1 MRVLGLDPGI
11 AIFGYGVAERERG
24 ETRARM
30 RTMGVLRPRGDDP
43 ARLLELHANLQG
55 LIAEFRPDRAAVER
69 VFHTR
74 NVSTAA
80 SVGQARGVALLACAQ
95 AGVPVNE
102 YTPTEMKLA
111 VAGYG
116 GADKRQVQT
125 MVALQ
130 LGLEA
135 IPRPDDAADALG
147 LCLCCL
153 WGQALEDRVQLA
165 PGRGGGGR

>member
-11 AIFGYGVAERERG
+11 AIFGYGVAERHPG
-24 ETRARM
+24 STSAAM
-30 RTMGVLRPRGDDP
+30 LTMGVFRPRGEDP
-43 ARLLELHANLQG
+43 ARLRQLYRGLQELIQTFHP
-55 LIAEFRPDRAAVER
+55 ERAAVER

-80 SVGQARGVALLACAQ
+80 AVGQARGVALLACAE
-95 AGVPVNE
+95 ADLPVSE

-116 GADKRQVQT
+116 GADKRQVQA

-130 LGLEA
+130 LGLAE
-135 IPRPDDAADALG
+135 PPKPDDAADALG

-153 WGQALEDRVQLA
+153 WGMALEDRV
-165 PGRGGGGR
+165 GRGGVPG